1 MKLSQLLTLGLA
13 LALLGCLLASPAT
26 AADKPEKEKGWTS
39 LFDGKTLS
47 GWHKVGDGNWVVE
60 DGAIVGKTATA
71 AKLYGLLVS
80 DKKYKNFNVRFKF
93 KSIKGNSGFYIRGY
107 IEKPDRANGLQIE
120 VDPRGSTGGIYES
133 YKRAWISQPS
143 KELVKSY
150 YKLDQWN
157 DMFITA
163 QGGDVVVKVNGVKAA
178 ELKNDPVQA
187 AGHLIL
193 QMHAGNEML
202 VYFKDIEVQ
211 ELP

>member
-1 MKLSQLLTLGLA
+1 M
-13 LALLGCLLASPAT
+13 
-26 AADKPEKEKGWTS
+26 
-39 LFDGKTLS
+39 
-47 GWHKVGDGNWVVE
+47 
-60 DGAIVGKTATA
+60 
-71 AKLYGLLVS
+71 
-80 DKKYKNFNVRFKF
+80 
-93 KSIKGNSGFYIRGY
+93 
-107 IEKPDRANGLQIE
+107 QIE

-143 KELVKSY
+143 DELVKSY
-150 YKLDQWN
+150 YKLDEWN
-157 DMFITA
+157 EMLITA
-163 QGGDVVVKVNGVKAA
+163 NGGDVVVKVNGVKAA